1 MKKIPPIHPGEI
13 LSEEFLIPFGITAT
27 FLAKEIKVTPIRISQ
42 IINAKR
48 SITVDTALRL
58 SFFFGNS
65 PEFWLGLQNHYD
77 IEIAKDKIKK
87 VNFNIKPI
95 QKVA

>member
-13 LSEEFLIPFGITAT
+13 LSEEFLIPYGITAAV
-27 FLAKEIKVTPIRISQ
+27 LAREFKVTPIRISQ
-42 IINAKR
+42 IIKGKL

-65 PEFWLGLQNHYD
+65 PEFWLGLQTHFD
-77 IEIAKDKIKK
+77 IETAKDKMKK
-87 VNFNIKPI
+87 VNFNIRPLK
-95 QKVA
+95 KVA